1 LKYILILGR
10 TWSGSPLEGEGWLK
24 PYIVVQWCLCYPV
37 AYGRKFTTFLKEK
50 TRINNQIRAMELR
63 VIGAANENL
72 GVITLSKA
80 LELAKAAN
88 LDLIEISPNA
98 VPPVAKIMDYGKF
111 QYVEQKKEKEVKAKS
126 HVTETKAI
134 QIKIGTSERDLELK
148 AKKVS
153 EWLKDGHRVKLDLYL
168 PGRTKYMDPKF
179 LQERMDRILRIVS
192 EEYKVAEPPVRGP
205 KNLSMVLE
213 RSGKKKVESSPAP
226 KPVVPPAQTK

>member
-1 LKYILILGR
+1 
-10 TWSGSPLEGEGWLK
+10 
-24 PYIVVQWCLCYPV
+24 
-37 AYGRKFTTFLKEK
+37 LKEK
-50 TRINNQIRAMELR
+50 VRINNQIRASELR
-63 VIGAANENL
+63 VIGAAGENH
-72 GVITLSKA
+72 GVISLMKA

-98 VPPVAKIMDYGKF
+98 VPPVAKITDYGKF

-126 HVTETKAI
+126 HVTETKGI
-134 QIKIGTSERDLELK
+134 QVKIGTSERDLELK

-153 EWLKDGHRVKLDLYL
+153 EWLRDGHRTKLDLYL

-179 LQERMDRILRIVS
+179 LQERMERILRLVS

-213 RSGKKKVESSPAP
+213 RSGKKKGEPSSSPKPASPAP
-226 KPVVPPAQTK
+226 TPTTPTPKK

>member
-1 LKYILILGR
+1 MMPSLVAV
-10 TWSGSPLEGEGWLK
+10 SPGF
-24 PYIVVQWCLCYPV
+24 PSRNP
-37 AYGRKFTTFLKEK
+37 TTHLKEK
-50 TRINNQIRAMELR
+50 VRINNQIRANELR
-63 VIGAANENL
+63 VIGANNENL
-72 GVITLSKA
+72 GVISIYKA

-98 VPPVAKIMDYGKF
+98 VPPVAKITDYGKF

-148 AKKVS
+148 AKKIS
-153 EWLKDGHRVKLDLYL
+153 EWLRDGHRVKLDLYL

-179 LQERMDRILRIVS
+179 LQERMDRILRLVS

-213 RSGKKKVESSPAP
+213 RSGKKKADPSPLPKPLAPAPSPAP
-226 KPVVPPAQTK
+226 TTPPTSKK

>member
-1 LKYILILGR
+1 M
-10 TWSGSPLEGEGWLK
+10 
-24 PYIVVQWCLCYPV
+24 
-37 AYGRKFTTFLKEK
+37 KEK
-50 TRINNQIRAMELR
+50 VRINNQIRANELR
-63 VIGAANENL
+63 VIGADGENL
-72 GVITLSKA
+72 GVISIYKA

-98 VPPVAKIMDYGKF
+98 VPPVAKITDYGKF

-148 AKKVS
+148 AKKIS
-153 EWLKDGHRVKLDLYL
+153 EWLRDGHRVKLDLYL

-179 LQERMDRILRIVS
+179 LQERMDRILRLVS

-213 RSGKKKVESSPAP
+213 RGGKKKADSLPTAKPASPAP
-226 KPVVPPAQTK
+226 APTPATPKK

>member
-1 LKYILILGR
+1 
-10 TWSGSPLEGEGWLK
+10 
-24 PYIVVQWCLCYPV
+24 
-37 AYGRKFTTFLKEK
+37 LKEK
-50 TRINNQIRAMELR
+50 IRINNQIRAMELR
-63 VIGAANENL
+63 VIGVAGENL
-72 GVITLSKA
+72 GVISLQKA
-80 LELAKAAN
+80 LDHAKVAN

-179 LQERMDRILRIVS
+179 LQERMDRILRLVS

-213 RSGKKKVESSPAP
+213 RGGKKRIEPL
-226 KPVVPPAQTK
+226 QTKPTSPTQAPTTKEPQPKK

>member
-1 LKYILILGR
+1 
-10 TWSGSPLEGEGWLK
+10 
-24 PYIVVQWCLCYPV
+24 
-37 AYGRKFTTFLKEK
+37 
-50 TRINNQIRAMELR
+50 MELR
-63 VIGAANENL
+63 VIGSTGENV
-72 GVITLSKA
+72 GVISLQKA
-80 LELAKAAN
+80 LDLAKAAN

-179 LQERMDRILRIVS
+179 LQERMDRILRLVS

-213 RSGKKKVESSPAP
+213 RGGKKKSDPIPGKPASPAP
-226 KPVVPPAQTK
+226 TPIAKEPQPKK

>member
-1 LKYILILGR
+1 
-10 TWSGSPLEGEGWLK
+10 
-24 PYIVVQWCLCYPV
+24 
-37 AYGRKFTTFLKEK
+37 
-50 TRINNQIRAMELR
+50 MEVR

-72 GVITLSKA
+72 GVMKVEKA

-98 VPPVAKIMDYGKF
+98 VPPVAKITDYGKF

-179 LQERMDRILRIVS
+179 LQERMDRILRLVS
-192 EEYKVAEPPVRGP
+192 QEYKVAEPPIRGP
-205 KNLSMVLE
+205 KNLSMTLE
-213 RSGKKKVESSPAP
+213 RSSKKKSDPSPVTPKPTSPLPAP
-226 KPVVPPAQTK
+226 APITPSTPKK

>member
-1 LKYILILGR
+1 
-10 TWSGSPLEGEGWLK
+10 
-24 PYIVVQWCLCYPV
+24 
-37 AYGRKFTTFLKEK
+37 
-50 TRINNQIRAMELR
+50 MELR
-63 VIGAANENL
+63 VIGSTGENV
-72 GVITLSKA
+72 GVISLQKA
-80 LELAKAAN
+80 LDLAKAAN

-179 LQERMDRILRIVS
+179 LQERMDRILRLIS
-192 EEYKVAEPPVRGP
+192 EEYKVAEPTVRGP

-213 RSGKKKVESSPAP
+213 RGGKKKTESTPAPKPASPAP
-226 KPVVPPAQTK
+226 KSVST